1 MLKIGITGGIGS
13 GKSVV
18 SKIIESIGYP
28 VFNSDLEAKNIINSN
43 ERVRNELI
51 QIFGPSIYTSTGLN
65 RQLLAQKIF
74 SDPALRDKVNEIVHP
89 RVREAFEKFCL
100 NSTKN
105 LVFNEAAILIET
117 GSYKQFDKLIVV
129 TAPKEVRIDRVV
141 KRDHVTKEDVLA
153 RMSNQ
158 WDDEKKVQYADVI
171 INNDGSEPLLIQVEN
186 CIDQLS
192 SS

>member
-158 WDDEKKVQYADVI
+158 WDDEKKVQFADVI
-171 INNDGSEPLLIQVEN
+171 INNDGSEPLLIQIEN